1 MSDYTL
7 PEIWTIRE
15 VAEYLKV
22 SEETVLSELEAG
34 SLHGFRIGDEWRCSD
49 TDLLNYISR
58 QESKAE
64 PTRAQFVTIQANNED
79 WDIMEIGPFDFNWP
93 RTGGGGNLE
102 HYDKGYEATKLID
115 GQQYTF
121 KIGFGNRNA
130 AGLTRRRVTIWLG
143 NRAVV
148 EFAGSNDYKNDRL
161 LAGVIRLKSGK
172 QLTNQR
178 IPEEY
183 QGFRVERY
191 NSIVKGPQASK
202 GMAVVVYKDD
212 LKAMLDHAVI
222 RAIWKELI

>member
-22 SEETVLSELEAG
+22 GEEIVLTELETG
-34 SLHGFRIGDEWRCSD
+34 SLHGFRIGDEWRSSA
-49 TDLLNYISR
+49 TDLLNYISK
-58 QESKAE
+58 QESKTE

-79 WDIMEIGPFDFNWP
+79 WDITEIGPFDFNWP

-130 AGLTRRRVTIWLG
+130 AGRTRRRVTIWLG
-143 NRAVV
+143 SRAIV

-183 QGFRVERY
+183 QRFRVERY
-191 NSIVKGPQASK
+191 NSIVAGPQASK

-212 LKAMLDHAVI
+212 LKAMLNHAVI

>member
-1 MSDYTL
+1 
-7 PEIWTIRE
+7 
-15 VAEYLKV
+15 
-22 SEETVLSELEAG
+22 
-34 SLHGFRIGDEWRCSD
+34 
-49 TDLLNYISR
+49 
-58 QESKAE
+58 
-64 PTRAQFVTIQANNED
+64 
-79 WDIMEIGPFDFNWP
+79 
-93 RTGGGGNLE
+93 LE

-130 AGLTRRRVTIWLG
+130 AGRNRRRVTIWLG
-143 NRAVV
+143 NRAIV

-183 QGFRVERY
+183 QGFRVGRY
-191 NSIVKGPQASK
+191 NSIVQGPQASK

-212 LKAMLDHAVI
+212 LKTMLNHAVI